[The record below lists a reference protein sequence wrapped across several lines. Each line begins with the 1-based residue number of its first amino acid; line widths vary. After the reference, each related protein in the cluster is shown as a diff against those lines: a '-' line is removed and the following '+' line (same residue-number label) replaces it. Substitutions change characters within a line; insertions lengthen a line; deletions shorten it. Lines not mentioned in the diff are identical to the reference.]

1 MTKTYSVV
9 PARQPQPLSESGVQA
24 AMMAYHAA
32 LNDRVSAAA
41 QWPWPELPESRKAEL
56 EIGIRAAIAAYLRM
70 TAGRPA

>member
-1 MTKTYSVV
+1 MSKTYAVV
-9 PARQPQPLSESGVQA
+9 PAGMPEPLSQSGVQA
-24 AMMAYHAA
+24 AMMAYYAA
-32 LNDRVSAAA
+32 LNDRVPAAA